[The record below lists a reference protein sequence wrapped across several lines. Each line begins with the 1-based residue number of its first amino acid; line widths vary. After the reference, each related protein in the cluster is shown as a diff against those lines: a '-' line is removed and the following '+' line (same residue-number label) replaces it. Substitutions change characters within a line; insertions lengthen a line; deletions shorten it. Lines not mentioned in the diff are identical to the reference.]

1 MVYENVN
8 IFVYCGGKCGSTT
21 LENTFKKNNYNVI
34 RLHYNGEFKIVHKY
48 DKNIFDILDNNKKN
62 KKLFIIDSYRT
73 PIERKI
79 SSFFHNINVH
89 VPNYNTLSI
98 QQLIDI
104 FNNKFLKSIEEYHSI
119 NEVMNYYKVPLFNT
133 FNFNDKYISVEK
145 DNIKYIKLRFADISE
160 WNKILSKIFDKNI
173 VIHPDNLTKN
183 KNIYNLSN
191 EFKKNYK
198 IPKSYLE
205 HIKNNDKEFNV
216 FVSNDEK
223 KKYFED
229 WGKKSC

>member
-1 MVYENVN
+1 MSYNNIN
-8 IFVYCGGKCGSTT
+8 IFVYCGGKCGSST
-21 LENTFKKNNYNVI
+21 LENTLKKNNYNI
-34 RLHYNGEFKIVHKY
+34 LRLHSNQEFKLTY
-48 DKNIFDILDNNKKN
+48 NCNRNIFDILNENKKN
-62 KKLFIIDSYRT
+62 KKIFIIDSYRT

-79 SSFFHNINVH
+79 SSFFHNIITH

-104 FNNKFLKSIEEYHSI
+104 FNNKFLTKLETYHSI

-133 FNFNDKYISVEK
+133 FNFNDKYISFEK
-145 DNIKYIKLRFADISE
+145 DNIKYIKIRFSDISE
-160 WNKILSKIFDKNI
+160 WNKILSKIFGKNI

-183 KNIYNLSN
+183 KDIYNLTN

-205 HIKNNDKEFNV
+205 HIKTKDREFNV
-216 FVSNDEK
+216 FLSDDEK
-223 KKYFED
+223 KKYLNNWE
-229 WGKKSC
+229 KKST